1 MKDKRDRILI
11 SMMHELVFIYF
22 KSILCPG
29 RASISIDYRC
39 ETSPDDPV
47 DASAS
52 TELWYFDTQS
62 SRHQRLIDI
71 PLFRVAG
78 VWPIGNDPSTLAV
91 ALRILRMVEVILS
104 MRDLYFYCWRI
115 SGSYD

>member
-52 TELWYFDTQS
+52 TEL
-62 SRHQRLIDI
+62 
-71 PLFRVAG
+71 
-78 VWPIGNDPSTLAV
+78 
-91 ALRILRMVEVILS
+91 
-104 MRDLYFYCWRI
+104 
-115 SGSYD
+115 